1 MFKVSSLNFIWLV
14 FGDMSAKE
22 SSVISWSTIKI
33 KTQFWMLFIKFQ
45 LRASVCRS
53 EINEKFSKDKEFLFT
68 DFLEP
73 DVYEEG
79 VIVKRSPNELSSMY

>member
-1 MFKVSSLNFIWLV
+1 MSKVSNLNFIWLV

-45 LRASVCRS
+45 LRASVCRTKLMRNLAKIKNFCS
-53 EINEKFSKDKEFLFT
+53 QTS
-68 DFLEP
+68 
-73 DVYEEG
+73 
-79 VIVKRSPNELSSMY
+79 LSLMFMKKV